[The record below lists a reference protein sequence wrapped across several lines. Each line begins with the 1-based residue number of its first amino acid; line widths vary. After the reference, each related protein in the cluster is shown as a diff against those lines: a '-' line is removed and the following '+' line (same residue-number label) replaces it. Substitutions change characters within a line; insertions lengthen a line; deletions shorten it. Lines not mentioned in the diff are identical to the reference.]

1 MFSSTTAAN
10 KAKGD
15 EEANTV
21 AQASAQLAAM
31 QQRKDNQYNARMAIY
46 DWLDRLVMDKK
57 SNFQVRSLV

>member
-1 MFSSTTAAN
+1 MFSATAAN

-46 DWLDRLVMDKK
+46 DWLDRL
-57 SNFQVRSLV
+57 